1 MSRKA
6 LLLEVLACVARLQA
20 GIPEDK
26 SLAVFLLTSTDLSP
40 YPWKP
45 EEKIQVEK
53 TLKTILIL
61 MWSSLL
67 EKKSPGSSVFWQILQ
82 QDNAIAKQLIKF

>member
-6 LLLEVLACVARLQA
+6 LLLEVLVCVARLQA

-26 SLAVFLLTSTDLSP
+26 SLAVFLLNSTDLSP

-53 TLKTILIL
+53 TMTIILIL

-67 EKKSPGSSVFWQILQ
+67 EKSPQEVVFSDKYFNKTMLLLS
-82 QDNAIAKQLIKF
+82 N